1 MTDPT
6 TRARAYLGCPE
17 ARASWLSATALGVLA
32 DDLNL
37 DDYLRHLAPLLE
49 ALPDVVV
56 EVPCDDV
63 MCWKGS
69 VIADKLGGHVPCKVC
84 VTLSIPPAPYYATVA
99 ALAVGR
105 LVWTTVGGGPDE
117 RWPVA
122 RALGAC
128 ADWLREPTDA
138 RRDACRELL
147 DSLLRWEDD
156 EPPAWAHVPLAIAA
170 GDYEGGD
177 DYEDAGDDFVIA
189 ARQAARVLDETRV
202 LACARAALL
211 EVIR

>member
-37 DDYLRHLAPLLE
+37 DDYLRHLAPLLA

-84 VTLSIPPAPYYATVA
+84 VTLSTPPAPYYATVA
-99 ALAVGR
+99 AHAVGR
-105 LVWTTVGGGPDE
+105 LV
-117 RWPVA
+117 RSRVA
-122 RALGAC
+122 TGDVYVNMALLAC

-147 DSLLRWEDD
+147 DFLLRGEDD

-202 LACARAALL
+202 LACLRAALL